1 MGFIDA
7 IKNYWKE
14 TGHIY
19 AKNFKRVVLTAPFW
33 ILAGSLALTSTGI
46 IRYFYLTEARHDQYM
61 ASYWGES
68 SDVGFRQLSVYA
80 RGMESSGDYPIP
92 LYMNNGS
99 SLRKSDINTIRTN
112 LQIIVDS
119 SKGNAKDKGLAD
131 DGSPRGW
138 TDCYSSYFDT
148 TVRDAGI
155 QGDVKESD
163 WKNCEIVGVGG
174 DYRAFHPFEYM
185 SGGFLP
191 ATCVDMDQIVL
202 NDSIAWTL
210 FGSYDVVGNR
220 VVIADREFIVT
231 GVVREQDTAIDR
243 EVGTDAPRAYIY
255 FNAMEAIAKAH
266 GASADPAAAAG
277 GDQASQSGTDAAA
290 STGDVTATTD
300 CAVLCYEAL
309 LPELVKGVANS
320 DFKSAIGYTENDPK
334 FFVVSN
340 TGRFNV
346 LKVWDFVMP
355 LGENTEKLRAYD
367 FPYWERASQITTT
380 HLFVDIICV
389 LAGAVLLI
397 IGIVTSV
404 LRWHKKP
411 LVIES
416 NTDDEDDEE
425 EKLLLEA
432 QTK

>member
-14 TGHIY
+14 TGRIY

-68 SDVGFRQLSVYA
+68 SDVGFRQLSVFA
-80 RGMESSGDYPIP
+80 RGIESSGDYPIP
-92 LYMNNGS
+92 LYIDNGS
-99 SLRKSDINTIRTN
+99 SIKKADINTIRAN
-112 LQIIVDS
+112 LQTIVDS
-119 SKGNAKDKGLAD
+119 SKGNPKDKGLTD

-148 TVRDAGI
+148 TVRDANISGEI
-155 QGDVKESD
+155 KESD
-163 WKNCEIVGVGG
+163 WKNCEIVGIGG

-191 ATCVDMDQIVL
+191 VTCIDMDQIVL

-255 FNAMEAIAKAH
+255 FNAMEAIAKEN
-266 GASADPAAAAG
+266 ASNTDAG
-277 GDQASQSGTDAAA
+277 SSAVPSAGDTDQSGGADQSAALTT
-290 STGDVTATTD
+290 TGE
-300 CAVLCYEAL
+300 CAVLCYEAM
-309 LPELVKGVANS
+309 LPELAEAERKAWIPS
-320 DFKSAIGYTENDPK
+320 EDAEQ
-334 FFVVSN
+334 
-340 TGRFNV
+340 TG
-346 LKVWDFVMP
+346 
-355 LGENTEKLRAYD
+355 
-367 FPYWERASQITTT
+367 
-380 HLFVDIICV
+380 
-389 LAGAVLLI
+389 
-397 IGIVTSV
+397 
-404 LRWHKKP
+404 
-411 LVIES
+411 
-416 NTDDEDDEE
+416 
-425 EKLLLEA
+425 
-432 QTK
+432 